1 MQLPLVVQGKGRMKT
16 TIRQNAAKALA
27 VADAR
32 VTVSGFEVRLIAS
45 DPPTVVLA
53 RLDETAVLNPTVASL
68 DLEIETKIE
77 ILHFQILAN
86 DKGVSLGGVLL
97 GCLAND
103 SAIFDAPK
111 FGITVPTLQRLAVKE
126 IFFRKGGDA
135 GKDQ

>member
-1 MQLPLVVQGKGRMKT
+1 MKT

-32 VTVSGFEVRLIAS
+32 VTVSGLEVRLIAS
-45 DPPTVVLA
+45 DPPPVMIA
-53 RLDETAVLNPTVASL
+53 GLDETTVLNPTVASL
-68 DLEIETKIE
+68 DLEIKMKIE

-86 DKGVSLGGVLL
+86 DEGVSLGGLFL

-103 SAIFDAPK
+103 SPILDAPK

-126 IFFRKGGDA
+126 VFFRRRMRKTN
-135 GKDQ
+135 KSERNLSISF